1 MKSPNVKSTSDRRA
15 TTGVRAIKYM
25 RSFAP
30 LLAACSVLLCSC
42 QSSNHIK
49 TNAPSNNPYAQYEPK
64 TPEEEAY
71 YRDVYSGDWRE
82 QTDPAGMGKSICKK
96 SGSTTMPP
104 HWAAMPPGAK
114 TLEEIRS
121 EASYKRTTA
130 SLARPIE
137 ASAPPLSYSSA
148 PTQTN
153 YAAQAY
159 AVPQSHEIQPQ
170 NVVASQPAGPNTV
183 YPSQAA
189 ASAQL
194 VYPEQIGARSV
205 VNATQ
210 PIYDPQT
217 AQTQQVYA
225 APAQQQAYVGQAVL
239 QAQPNSVPAAYAP
252 QAAPTQNASPTQMSV
267 PSQYTPSTY
276 QGASVIRESFDA
288 LGEKATIVRG
298 QEPAEET
305 VEEKAES
312 DKNVDVKEENV
323 KVRASEKAVVALDE
337 SRTNSVAVKP
347 NIVDPS
353 LAAPYANVNRPE
365 ANPSAPA
372 NESSSRDV
380 HDEYVVSGGDSKGKV
395 VAHEDWLV
403 ENLDPE
409 DTAAH
414 FDTTDGRILTE
425 PTNRVFLYSP
435 RFGAVRQ
442 IVAPVEGNLRTVV
455 GAATTSEGAVEDAKA
470 IAADVRSQDVKLLT
484 ASGSQEVAGAE
495 SAMTTN
501 TTVGRV
507 GVIEADGQLRLNQM
521 LTSAT
526 VDSLGADESALLM
539 DGAIAAQGWSEK
551 QGIAVAA
558 DQTGVHSNVYLDG
571 PATVYAIQDG
581 TVTSKLRVIKI
592 ANKDSARPGEFVE
605 FTLRFENIG
614 DKPIGN
620 VTILDNLSAR
630 LRYVDGTAKSSVKAD
645 FLADLSETGSLVLRW
660 EITDPLQP
668 KEFGVVRFICKVQ

>member
-1 MKSPNVKSTSDRRA
+1 
-15 TTGVRAIKYM
+15 
-25 RSFAP
+25 
-30 LLAACSVLLCSC
+30 
-42 QSSNHIK
+42 
-49 TNAPSNNPYAQYEPK
+49 
-64 TPEEEAY
+64 
-71 YRDVYSGDWRE
+71 
-82 QTDPAGMGKSICKK
+82 
-96 SGSTTMPP
+96 
-104 HWAAMPPGAK
+104 MPPGAK

-159 AVPQSHEIQPQ
+159 AVPQSHEIQQ
-170 NVVASQPAGPNTV
+170 QSAVASQPVTPSAV

-217 AQTQQVYA
+217 AQAQQVYA
-225 APAQQQAYVGQAVL
+225 APAQQQAYVGQPVL

-252 QAAPTQNASPTQMSV
+252 QAAPAQNASPTQMSV

-276 QGASVIRESFDA
+276 QGASVIRESVDA
-288 LGEKATIVRG
+288 LGEKAAIVRG

-305 VEEKAES
+305 VEEKSGS
-312 DKNVDVKEENV
+312 DKNVAIKEENV
-323 KVRASEKAVVALDE
+323 NVKASDKAVVALDE
-337 SRTNSVAVKP
+337 SRANGVAVKP

-372 NESSSRDV
+372 NAASSRDV

-442 IVAPVEGNLRTVV
+442 IIAPVEGNLRTVV

-470 IAADVRSQDVKLLT
+470 VAADVRSQDVKLLT

-558 DQTGVHSNVYLDG
+558 EQTGVHSNVYLDG

-605 FTLRFENIG
+605 FTLRFENIA
-614 DKPIGN
+614 DQPIGN

-645 FLADLSETGSLVLRW
+645 FFADLSETGSLVLRW
-660 EITDPLQP
+660 EIADPLQP

>member
-1 MKSPNVKSTSDRRA
+1 MKASD
-15 TTGVRAIKYM
+15 
-25 RSFAP
+25 
-30 LLAACSVLLCSC
+30 
-42 QSSNHIK
+42 
-49 TNAPSNNPYAQYEPK
+49 
-64 TPEEEAY
+64 
-71 YRDVYSGDWRE
+71 
-82 QTDPAGMGKSICKK
+82 
-96 SGSTTMPP
+96 
-104 HWAAMPPGAK
+104 
-114 TLEEIRS
+114 
-121 EASYKRTTA
+121 
-130 SLARPIE
+130 
-137 ASAPPLSYSSA
+137 
-148 PTQTN
+148 
-153 YAAQAY
+153 
-159 AVPQSHEIQPQ
+159 
-170 NVVASQPAGPNTV
+170 
-183 YPSQAA
+183 
-189 ASAQL
+189 
-194 VYPEQIGARSV
+194 
-205 VNATQ
+205 
-210 PIYDPQT
+210 
-217 AQTQQVYA
+217 
-225 APAQQQAYVGQAVL
+225 
-239 QAQPNSVPAAYAP
+239 
-252 QAAPTQNASPTQMSV
+252 
-267 PSQYTPSTY
+267 
-276 QGASVIRESFDA
+276 
-288 LGEKATIVRG
+288 
-298 QEPAEET
+298 
-305 VEEKAES
+305 
-312 DKNVDVKEENV
+312 
-323 KVRASEKAVVALDE
+323 KAVVALDE
-337 SRTNSVAVKP
+337 SRANGVAVKP

-372 NESSSRDV
+372 NAASSRDV

-442 IVAPVEGNLRTVV
+442 IIAPVEGNLRTVV

-501 TTVGRV
+501 TMVGRV

-558 DQTGVHSNVYLDG
+558 EQTGVHSNVYLDG

-614 DKPIGN
+614 DQPIGN

-645 FLADLSETGSLVLRW
+645 FFADLSETGSLVLRW
-660 EITDPLQP
+660 EIADPLQP